1 MSQPSFSCTQ
11 EHRSMKE
18 ARLHKLPAKYDVYEV
33 GIKPPSKTESGT
45 SQKSNTRDS
54 QNETELNLSV
64 LSDALN
70 STSDSELNQVHDD
83 VTEQEDEQL
92 QGTGIA
98 FSCETKQSNEDIAI
112 PGELEETNTNT
123 DKKLE
128 KRLSQI
134 ESIYVNFIEE
144 VHTTI
149 DNKLS
154 DIIDSHTLVV
164 QKLDQVQSQVK
175 KLDSFNIMDLQKLFE
190 KQTREQFDTM
200 QSLMYKQ
207 LSEQRALYENLLT
220 EKDKTII
227 NLRKEVESYKVK
239 SVKTY
244 SEVVSPKYETRSA
257 EIEANSTENIY
268 IGASISD
275 LTSDLDD
282 IGITTEPT
290 VANNNQTNT
299 GLIQDCEVLFL
310 HDSTGKYINPKQM
323 FGKRSVVSKKFSTA
337 KDANTDIDSW
347 DTNNKKNFIIV
358 VQLGINDVREKNNT
372 SEAVTEVSCLLT
384 RLKNKYSNAKIGYSS
399 PVAAKNARSNTRKN
413 VIEFNRNM
421 KQFCHEKSFLYID
434 HQNMHQVDHLVDT
447 EVHPTYEGTKV
458 LVSNIHHTMLGSNK
472 KMSHNQPK
480 FGNRPTSRQNN
491 QSFKNKMF
499 NKDDKLASMAML
511 LKALLT

>member
-1 MSQPSFSCTQ
+1 M
-11 EHRSMKE
+11 
-18 ARLHKLPAKYDVYEV
+18 
-33 GIKPPSKTESGT
+33 
-45 SQKSNTRDS
+45 
-54 QNETELNLSV
+54 NLSV

-70 STSDSELNQVHDD
+70 STSGSELNQVHDD

-92 QGTGIA
+92 QRTGIA

-257 EIEANSTENIY
+257 EIEANSTENIN
-268 IGASISD
+268 IGA
-275 LTSDLDD
+275 
-282 IGITTEPT
+282 
-290 VANNNQTNT
+290 
-299 GLIQDCEVLFL
+299 
-310 HDSTGKYINPKQM
+310 NP
-323 FGKRSVVSKKFSTA
+323 
-337 KDANTDIDSW
+337 
-347 DTNNKKNFIIV
+347 
-358 VQLGINDVREKNNT
+358 
-372 SEAVTEVSCLLT
+372 
-384 RLKNKYSNAKIGYSS
+384 RL
-399 PVAAKNARSNTRKN
+399 
-413 VIEFNRNM
+413 
-421 KQFCHEKSFLYID
+421 
-434 HQNMHQVDHLVDT
+434 
-447 EVHPTYEGTKV
+447 
-458 LVSNIHHTMLGSNK
+458 
-472 KMSHNQPK
+472 
-480 FGNRPTSRQNN
+480 
-491 QSFKNKMF
+491 
-499 NKDDKLASMAML
+499 
-511 LKALLT
+511 

>member
-18 ARLHKLPAKYDVYEV
+18 ARLHKLLAKYDVYEV
-33 GIKPPSKTESGT
+33 GIKPRSKTESET
-45 SQKSNTRDS
+45 SQKSDTRVS
-54 QNETELNLSV
+54 QNETELKLSV

-164 QKLDQVQSQVK
+164 HKLDQVQSQVK
-175 KLDSFNIMDLQKLFE
+175 KLDSFNILDLQKLFE
-190 KQTREQFDTM
+190 KKIREQFDTM
-200 QSLMYKQ
+200 QSLMYK

-244 SEVVSPKYETRSA
+244 SEVVSPKYETR
-257 EIEANSTENIY
+257 
-268 IGASISD
+268 
-275 LTSDLDD
+275 L
-282 IGITTEPT
+282 
-290 VANNNQTNT
+290 
-299 GLIQDCEVLFL
+299 GL
-310 HDSTGKYINPKQM
+310 
-323 FGKRSVVSKKFSTA
+323 
-337 KDANTDIDSW
+337 
-347 DTNNKKNFIIV
+347 
-358 VQLGINDVREKNNT
+358 
-372 SEAVTEVSCLLT
+372 
-384 RLKNKYSNAKIGYSS
+384 
-399 PVAAKNARSNTRKN
+399 
-413 VIEFNRNM
+413 
-421 KQFCHEKSFLYID
+421 
-434 HQNMHQVDHLVDT
+434 
-447 EVHPTYEGTKV
+447 V
-458 LVSNIHHTMLGSNK
+458 LVTLPVILMT
-472 KMSHNQPK
+472 
-480 FGNRPTSRQNN
+480 
-491 QSFKNKMF
+491 
-499 NKDDKLASMAML
+499 
-511 LKALLT
+511 